1 MRRTRRMMAVLLA
14 LAFGACSPSPSP
26 DEVLEGVTAARP
38 TPPIEKPGFTFT
50 DTEGEAYDFRAET
63 EGRLA
68 LLFFGYTYCPDVCPL
83 QMARIATALDSV
95 PPELRERIEVVFVS
109 VDPKRDTPERLATW
123 LGNFDPGFVGL
134 TAPQEE
140 VDALMGSLDFPPTM
154 FPEGTEG
161 DDYGVGHPG
170 MVWGFT
176 PDGAGRLLWFGGV
189 TAEDYRKDMVQV
201 ASHRW

>member
-1 MRRTRRMMAVLLA
+1 MTKTLRSATLLLA
-14 LAFGACSPSPSP
+14 VAVAACSPSP
-26 DEVLEGVTAARP
+26 EAALEGVTAARP
-38 TPPIEKPGFTFT
+38 TPPIEKPAFTFT
-50 DTEGEAYDFRAET
+50 DARGEPYDFRERT
-63 EGRLA
+63 EDRLA

-95 PPELRERIEVVFVS
+95 PPDLKERIEVVFVS

-123 LGNFDPGFVGL
+123 LGNFDPSFVGV
-134 TAPQEE
+134 TAPQGE
-140 VDALMGSLDFPPTM
+140 VDALMGSLDFPPTL

-176 PDGAGRLLWFGGV
+176 PDGEGRLLWFGGA

-201 ASHRW
+201 MSHRW